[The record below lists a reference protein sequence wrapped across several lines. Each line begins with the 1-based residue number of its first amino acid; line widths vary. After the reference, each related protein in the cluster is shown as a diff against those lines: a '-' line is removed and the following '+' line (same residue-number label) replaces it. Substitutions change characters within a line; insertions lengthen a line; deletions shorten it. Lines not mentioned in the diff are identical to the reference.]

1 MLQIQ
6 PKNIIPIT
14 DARAKLDDLVTDAR
28 GNNFF
33 VISRKGK
40 AEAAIIDVD
49 YIMELEKKLD
59 FAEMRRLHNEMQESF
74 RKYLIKQGKNPDTMS
89 DEEAEKILQRLAA

>member
-40 AEAAIIDVD
+40 AEAALIDVN

-59 FAEMRRLHNEMQESF
+59 FVEMRRLHQEMQESF

>member
-1 MLQIQ
+1 MLQIKPQ
-6 PKNIIPIT
+6 NIVPIT
-14 DARAKLDDLVTDAR
+14 DARAKLDDLVTQAR

-49 YIMELEKKLD
+49 YLMELQQELD
-59 FAEMRRLHNEMQESF
+59 LAEMRRINEEMQESF
-74 RKYLIKQGKNPDTMS
+74 RAYLCRKGLNPDTMS
-89 DEEAEKILQRLAA
+89 EKEAEKELAKLAA

>member
-14 DARAKLDDLVTDAR
+14 DARAKLDDLVTEAR

-40 AEAAIIDVD
+40 AEAAIVDVN
-49 YIMELEKKLD
+49 YLMELEKKLD
-59 FAEMRRLHNEMQESF
+59 FAEMRRINEDMQEGF
-74 RKYLIKQGKNPDTMS
+74 RKYLRKKGMNPDTMT
-89 DEEAEKILQRLAA
+89 DEDAQNELAKLTS

>member
-1 MLQIQ
+1 MLLIQ

-14 DARAKLDDLVTDAR
+14 DARAKLDDLVTQAI

-40 AEAAIIDVD
+40 AEAAIVDVD
-49 YIMELEKKLD
+49 YLMELERKLD
-59 FAEMRRLHNEMQESF
+59 FAEMRRINEEFHEGF
-74 RKYLIKQGKNPDTMS
+74 REYLFKLGKNPDTMT
-89 DEEAEKILQRLAA
+89 EKQAETILAKLTQ

>member
-14 DARAKLDDLVTDAR
+14 DARAKLDDLVTQAN

-33 VISRKGK
+33 IISRKGK

-59 FAEMRRLHNEMQESF
+59 FAEMRRLHQEMQENF
-74 RKYLIKQGKNPDTMS
+74 RKYLIKQGKDPDTMS

>member
-28 GNNFF
+28 GSNFF

-40 AEAAIIDVD
+40 AEAAIIDVN

-59 FAEMRRLHNEMQESF
+59 FAEMRRLHQEMQESF
-74 RKYLIKQGKNPDTMS
+74 RTYLIKQGKNPDTMS

>member
-14 DARAKLDDLVTDAR
+14 AARAKLDDLVTDAR
-28 GNNFF
+28 GSNFF

-40 AEAAIIDVD
+40 AAAALIDVN

-59 FAEMRRLHNEMQESF
+59 FAEMRRLHQEMQESF

>member
-1 MLQIQ
+1 MLQIKPQ
-6 PKNIIPIT
+6 NIVPIT
-14 DARAKLDDLVTDAR
+14 DARAKLDDLVTQAR

-49 YIMELEKKLD
+49 YLMELQQELD
-59 FAEMRRLHNEMQESF
+59 LAEMRRINEEMQESF
-74 RKYLIKQGKNPDTMS
+74 RAYLRKKGLNPDVMN
-89 DEEAEKILQRLAA
+89 EKEAEKELAKLVA

>member
-28 GNNFF
+28 GSNFF

-59 FAEMRRLHNEMQESF
+59 FAEMRKLHQEMQEAF
-74 RKYLIKQGKNPDTMS
+74 RGYLIKQGKNPDTMT
-89 DEEAEKILQRLAA
+89 DKQAEAILMKLTR

>member
-28 GNNFF
+28 GSNFF

-40 AEAAIIDVD
+40 AAAALIDVN

-59 FAEMRRLHNEMQESF
+59 FAEMRRINEDMHEAF
-74 RKYLIKQGKNPDTMS
+74 RKYLRKKGLNPDTMS
-89 DEEAEKILQRLAA
+89 DKDAEKELAKLTS